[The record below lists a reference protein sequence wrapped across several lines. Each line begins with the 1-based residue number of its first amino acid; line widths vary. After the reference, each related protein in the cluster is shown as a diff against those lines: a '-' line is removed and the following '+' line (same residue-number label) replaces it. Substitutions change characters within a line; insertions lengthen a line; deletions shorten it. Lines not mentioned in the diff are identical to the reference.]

1 MADAV
6 AEQAS
11 AVEAHHGEGPVWSE
25 SWGGLRFVD
34 MLAGDVLAF
43 DRATGGITRIPVGD
57 VVGVIRPRAGEHA
70 GGMVAALEREFALVS
85 AAGEVQGLG
94 ELWSDTGI
102 RMNDGATD
110 PLGRFL
116 AGTMAYA
123 ATPGAGTLFQL
134 DPSGATSVVLSGVTI
149 SNGLAWSPDHSVAYY
164 IDTPTHNVDA
174 FDWSPEGGL
183 LVDTRRT
190 VVSIPA
196 DQGSPDGMTVD
207 AQGYLWVALWG
218 GSAVHRY
225 APDGKLDGVIGGL
238 PATQVSACTF
248 GGPDLD
254 ELYITTSRQGL
265 ADDEQPLAGALFRA
279 KPGVQGLPAL
289 DFAG

>member
-6 AEQAS
+6 VEQVS
-11 AVEAHHGEGPVWSE
+11 AVEAYHGEGPVWSE

-43 DRATGGITRIPVGD
+43 DRSSGAVTRIPVGT
-57 VVGVIRPRAGEHA
+57 VVGAIRPRAGEHA

-85 AAGEVQGLG
+85 AAGEVRGLG

-110 PLGRFL
+110 PAGRFL
-116 AGTMAYA
+116 AGTMAYDA
-123 ATPGAGTLFQL
+123 RPGAGTLFQL
-134 DPSGATSVVLSGVTI
+134 EPSGEVSVVLRDVTI
-149 SNGLAWSPDHSVAYY
+149 SNGLAWAPDHSVAYY
-164 IDTPTHNVDA
+164 IDTATHNVDR
-174 FDWSPEGGL
+174 FDYSPESGL

-196 DQGSPDGMTVD
+196 EQGSPDGMTVD
-207 AQGYLWVALWG
+207 SQGYLWVALWG

-225 APDGKLDGVIGGL
+225 APDGTLDGVLEL

-248 GGPDLD
+248 GGPGLD

-265 ADDEQPLAGALFRA
+265 ADDEQPQAGALFRA
-279 KPGVQGLPAL
+279 QPGVQGLPAL
-289 DFAG
+289 AYAG